1 MQKGKKLLLFI
12 VFLAGISWVMF
23 ECKYSFSYWMDV
35 YQRPWAYSR
44 DENAKLL
51 VGHWEGSFSDPKGI
65 KKNIT
70 LEIFTPL
77 TDDERQEKAGRRTRN
92 RRGLG
97 STENKRAFDGQA
109 IVTSQLGIERY
120 EIYGSV
126 EKDDFH
132 QFHFNFRPE
141 DEKKRILPNFTLLEA
156 RKGSWQND
164 DMSITLSFAHHNA
177 DGSSSYSS
185 EGIVKNGK
193 IEWQENQDDK
203 RVSLTLTRQ
212 KP

>member
-1 MQKGKKLLLFI
+1 MQKSKTLFFLLVI
-12 VFLAGISWVMF
+12 LAILSWGLF
-23 ECKYSFSYWMDV
+23 ECNYSFSYWMDV

-51 VGHWEGSFSDPKGI
+51 VGHWEGSFADPKGI

-70 LEIFTPL
+70 LEIFIPL
-77 TDDERQEKAGRRTRN
+77 TDEERKKKAGSRSQRRN
-92 RRGLG
+92 GLG
-97 STENKRAFDGQA
+97 SSENKRAFDGQA

-120 EIYGSV
+120 EIYGGV

-141 DEKKRILPNFTLLEA
+141 DEKKRVLPNFTLLEA

-185 EGIVKNGK
+185 EGVVKNGK

-203 RVSLTLTRQ
+203 KVSLSLTRQ
-212 KP
+212 KL

>member
-1 MQKGKKLLLFI
+1 MQKSKTLFF
-12 VFLAGISWVMF
+12 FLVVLAVISWGLF

-51 VGHWEGSFSDPKGI
+51 VGNWEGSFADPKGI
-65 KKNIT
+65 KKDIT

-77 TDDERQEKAGRRTRN
+77 TDEERQKKAGSRSQKRN
-92 RRGLG
+92 GLG
-97 STENKRAFDGQA
+97 SSENKRAFDGQV

-141 DEKKRILPNFTLLEA
+141 DEKKRVLPNFTLLEA

-164 DMSITLSFAHHNA
+164 DMNLTLSFAHHNA

-185 EGIVKNGK
+185 VGIVKNGK

-203 RVSLTLTRQ
+203 KVSLSLTRQ